1 MGPRV
6 PALPIPANTAACR
19 QMWSDRTTIR
29 PNLRLRGPIG
39 STNSKETVSFGQR
52 LINRVKRSLTR
63 QCALIFG
70 EALEFVIDVKEPLQ
84 ESAKFT
90 LGLRLQLRLE

>member
-1 MGPRV
+1 MGR
-6 PALPIPANTAACR
+6 I
-19 QMWSDRTTIR
+19 IR
-29 PNLRLRGPIG
+29 AVLLSWRY
-39 STNSKETVSFGQR
+39 QR
-52 LINRVKRSLTR
+52 LHLLTG

>member
-1 MGPRV
+1 MYGPV
-6 PALPIPANTAACR
+6 QCCPEVNCR
-19 QMWSDRTTIR
+19 YRH
-29 PNLRLRGPIG
+29 L
-39 STNSKETVSFGQR
+39 
-52 LINRVKRSLTR
+52 RSLTG